1 MSVTVMGKLTKAPN
15 QFQAG
20 DSTGFGL
27 RIGEQYY
34 DRESKQKEW
43 TNYEAVIFAKAPGQV
58 KYLQDVLIEGAVI
71 QLTGQQQKVKV
82 FEGNNGPVYS
92 IELIDAK
99 LGGSVY
105 QSAAPNQQNS
115 GWGQPQAPQQGYNQQ
130 PQQSQPRQQQT
141 QQEYQQQQQQQ
152 QQYNPQQGQQQQQ
165 GYNQSPAGFDDDIPF

>member
-1 MSVTVMGKLTKAPN
+1 MSVTVMGKLNKVPS

-34 DRESKQKEW
+34 DRETKQKEW

-58 KYLQDVLIEGAVI
+58 KYLQDVLIEGAVV
-71 QLTGQQQKVKV
+71 QLTGLQQKVKV
-82 FEGNNGPVYS
+82 FEGNNGPIYS

-105 QSAAPNQQNS
+105 QSAPANQQNS
-115 GWGQPQAPQQGYNQQ
+115 GWGQPQQPQQQQQVPQNQQ
-130 PQQSQPRQQQT
+130 PQQQYNQQP
-141 QQEYQQQQQQQ
+141 QQQQQ
-152 QQYNPQQGQQQQQ
+152 QQYNQQPQQQAPQQQ
-165 GYNQSPAGFDDDIPF
+165 GFNEPSADFDDNIPF

>member
-1 MSVTVMGKLTKAPN
+1 MSVTVMGKLTKVPN

-43 TNYEAVIFAKAPGQV
+43 TNYEAVIFAKAPGQI

-105 QSAAPNQQNS
+105 QAQAPSQQNS
-115 GWGQPQAPQQGYNQQ
+115 GWGQPQQPQGQQQQNQPQQPQQPQRQQYNQQ
-130 PQQSQPRQQQT
+130 PQQ
-141 QQEYQQQQQQQ
+141 
-152 QQYNPQQGQQQQQ
+152 QQYNQNQPQQQPQQQVPQQG
-165 GYNQSPAGFDDDIPF
+165 FDENIPF